1 MDQRPL
7 TSQTARVRK
16 SISRPSKP
24 VISSTAAVLPPGE
37 GYSGVEEKSGALHSI
52 LEHVMTY
59 AVPLLCAANLYL
71 AARELGWASLAVVII
86 VGAPVAWILADFV
99 SGLIHWF
106 ADTYGAD
113 DTPLFGPWLIKPFRQ
128 HHLYP
133 RDICTHDLVLTIGNS
148 CTIAAPFQ
156 AGLLYLLLSDEDVS
170 VTKAALAFVFN
181 LFAMAMVA
189 TNVLHKWAHAE
200 KTNWLIS
207 RLHRSKV
214 FLSPAHHNLHHTK
227 PFDSNYCITNGWL
240 NPLLER
246 IRFFRRLDSV
256 LCKTAL
262 GRLHHSR
269 LEDRTGTHLSV
280 NERAL
285 GKPASGL

>member
-1 MDQRPL
+1 LNQDPL
-7 TSQTARVRK
+7 ASETARAFD
-16 SISRPSKP
+16 SISQRSA
-24 VISSTAAVLPPGE
+24 SAAAVQSPN
-37 GYSGVEEKSGALHSI
+37 GYSGIEEKSGLFHSI
-52 LEHVMTY
+52 VEHMMTY
-59 AVPLLCAANLYL
+59 VFPLLCLANLYM
-71 AARELGWASLAVVII
+71 AVRELGWLSLAAVVI
-86 VGAPVAWILADFV
+86 VGPPVAWILADFV

-156 AGLLYLLLSDEDVS
+156 AGVLYLLLNDDEIS
-170 VTKAALAFVFN
+170 ITEASLAFVFN

-189 TNVLHKWAHAE
+189 TNLLHKWAHAE

-207 RLHRSKV
+207 RMQRFRLL
-214 FLSPAHHNLHHTK
+214 LSPAHHELHHTR

-246 IRFFRRLDSV
+246 IRFFRSV
-256 LCKTAL
+256 ET
-262 GRLHHSR
+262 
-269 LEDRTGTHLSV
+269 TLSV
-280 NERAL
+280 IGIKPNQSSYAAVSLAHNLAQVKTEL
-285 GKPASGL
+285 GDG